1 MTVVWDCEARPEGSA
16 PAWEGEG
23 SVDEGTFGVPQ
34 ARAKTNQLVSLLT
47 GGHLS
52 LRRERE
58 PRRCSVTHSVL
69 GKKKEIYRL
78 LEECLSDVT

>member
-1 MTVVWDCEARPEGSA
+1 MTVVWDCEARPEGGT
-16 PAWEGEG
+16 PAWE
-23 SVDEGTFGVPQ
+23 GVPQ

>member
-1 MTVVWDCEARPEGSA
+1 MTVVWDCEARPEGST

-52 LRRERE
+52 LSRER
-58 PRRCSVTHSVL
+58 T
-69 GKKKEIYRL
+69 KEVFSHTQCAWK
-78 LEECLSDVT
+78 EEGNLPSSGRMSF